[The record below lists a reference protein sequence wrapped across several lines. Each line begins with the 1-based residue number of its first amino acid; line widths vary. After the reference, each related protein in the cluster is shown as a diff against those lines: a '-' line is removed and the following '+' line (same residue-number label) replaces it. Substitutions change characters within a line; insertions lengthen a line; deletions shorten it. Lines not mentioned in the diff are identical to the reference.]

1 MFGLND
7 LNIDLEEDFQKLSPG
22 GANEDKNIINLEDD
36 TAFGQDEDKDKDEDE
51 DGAVAG
57 KKAEVE
63 VETGASEG
71 IRDGGAAE
79 VGDGN
84 RDVDA

>member
-22 GANEDKNIINLEDD
+22 GANE
-36 TAFGQDEDKDKDEDE
+36 DKDEDE